1 MAELFPFH
9 IVFPTF
15 RSKSRWKSELL
26 LDEVKKIAQERM
38 EGCRT
43 PESYVNERL
52 DHLSVVA
59 WYLLL
64 TLPGLPYAKISPS

>member
-1 MAELFPFH
+1 MQA
-9 IVFPTF
+9 
-15 RSKSRWKSELL
+15 
-26 LDEVKKIAQERM
+26 
-38 EGCRT
+38 